1 MMLNKNFTG
10 RKGRA
15 PGEKKMLR
23 AKHLW
28 RLHIGIRK
36 TYPEYSS
43 LWRPVST
50 CTESG
55 RLMIGLFFIGIVF
68 SIIILAILIHVRKY
82 DS

>member
-1 MMLNKNFTG
+1 
-10 RKGRA
+10 
-15 PGEKKMLR
+15 MLR

-55 RLMIGLFFIGIVF
+55 RLMSFYHGLGMFFFGTGATLVGAIAVYYVF
-68 SIIILAILIHVRKY
+68 NKISSKEWI
-82 DS
+82 DDDENNNN